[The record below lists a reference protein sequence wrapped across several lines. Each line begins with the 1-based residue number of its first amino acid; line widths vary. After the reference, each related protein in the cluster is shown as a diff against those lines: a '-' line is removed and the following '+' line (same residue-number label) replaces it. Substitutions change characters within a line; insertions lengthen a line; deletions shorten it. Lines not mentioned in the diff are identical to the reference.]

1 MDFQIEPL
9 QPNTVKP
16 QPETK
21 RWVWDAFGVI
31 KSFIKTKY
39 IVAGLGLI
47 LIIALISFFL
57 GRGSFSESGIELKI
71 EAPTEITGG
80 ELVTYKITYE
90 NNNAVSLSDVKLNIL
105 YPSDSIVVQDG
116 EIASLTA
123 ENFDID
129 TIDSNDSGEKE
140 LSAYLVGERGN
151 VKPLK
156 ATLTYKAG
164 DLNSTFQKEVILAT
178 TITSLAV
185 PITLVAT
192 PTIVSGQNTSYFIDY
207 RNQADQ
213 DFENLR
219 FLVKYPDG
227 FTPRRFVPE
236 PTSRAQGQAVW
247 DIARLKQGDG
257 SRITIEGTLSGNE
270 REAKIITVTLQ
281 KKITTPSGDIYID
294 FEKSEASSIISTP
307 LLALDLMLNNST
319 DYVAHLDDTLRYKI
333 NFKNNS
339 STDITGLRLSVRLEG
354 SMYDFATVKSEGFF
368 DSRQNTIFWNASNI
382 PILNLL
388 PRGQTGTAE
397 FSVRVKRNFSG
408 GLGAQDS
415 FVKINAHLETQN
427 VPPELDLQELTADN
441 DLITRI
447 STSPTF
453 DQQIL
458 LNDSVFGS
466 SGPFPPIVDQK
477 TVFTVNWGLVNPT
490 NDLSQTKI
498 VATLEPGVTWENQKR
513 TNGTG
518 IEPVYDARLNAVVWD
533 LGTLPAGTGVNFP
546 KFEAFFRISIVPSVN
561 QVNRSVPLL
570 RDIRFEGVD
579 SFTKEKI
586 TRTIHDAGTNN
597 VDDGSGSGNVQP

>member
-140 LSAYLVGERGN
+140 LSAYLVGDRGN
-151 VKPLK
+151 VKTLK

-192 PTIVSGQNTSYFIDY
+192 PTIVSGQNTSYF
-207 RNQADQ
+207 
-213 DFENLR
+213 
-219 FLVKYPDG
+219 
-227 FTPRRFVPE
+227 
-236 PTSRAQGQAVW
+236 
-247 DIARLKQGDG
+247 
-257 SRITIEGTLSGNE
+257 
-270 REAKIITVTLQ
+270 
-281 KKITTPSGDIYID
+281 
-294 FEKSEASSIISTP
+294 
-307 LLALDLMLNNST
+307 
-319 DYVAHLDDTLRYKI
+319 
-333 NFKNNS
+333 
-339 STDITGLRLSVRLEG
+339 
-354 SMYDFATVKSEGFF
+354 
-368 DSRQNTIFWNASNI
+368 
-382 PILNLL
+382 
-388 PRGQTGTAE
+388 
-397 FSVRVKRNFSG
+397 
-408 GLGAQDS
+408 
-415 FVKINAHLETQN
+415 
-427 VPPELDLQELTADN
+427 
-441 DLITRI
+441 
-447 STSPTF
+447 
-453 DQQIL
+453 
-458 LNDSVFGS
+458 
-466 SGPFPPIVDQK
+466 
-477 TVFTVNWGLVNPT
+477 
-490 NDLSQTKI
+490 
-498 VATLEPGVTWENQKR
+498 
-513 TNGTG
+513 
-518 IEPVYDARLNAVVWD
+518 
-533 LGTLPAGTGVNFP
+533 
-546 KFEAFFRISIVPSVN
+546 
-561 QVNRSVPLL
+561 
-570 RDIRFEGVD
+570 
-579 SFTKEKI
+579 
-586 TRTIHDAGTNN
+586 
-597 VDDGSGSGNVQP
+597 